1 MQSHKS
7 YDTGYGSFFVD
18 SLSQRLMIAGQFDAK
33 SGMFMAMPSQ
43 IVSGEARTQSFHHW
57 QR

>member
-33 SGMFMAMPSQ
+33 SGTFMAMPSQ